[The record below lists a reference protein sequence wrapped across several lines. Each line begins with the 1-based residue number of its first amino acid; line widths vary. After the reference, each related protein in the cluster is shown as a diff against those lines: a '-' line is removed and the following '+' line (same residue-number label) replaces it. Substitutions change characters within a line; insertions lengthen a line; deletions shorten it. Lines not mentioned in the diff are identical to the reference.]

1 MLGLSGPNLSLEQP
15 PTHTPKWWREGA
27 SFAAEFFKN
36 RYMSNGNPIL
46 ADDILNITRA
56 SIAYASDTH
65 GNLIP
70 FAVNKPRVTNKG
82 LLIEP
87 TATNIC
93 NYSEPY
99 QDTFPYGGS
108 AASYTRIDI
117 DWLGLFTKAV
127 TAEYV
132 GSTSGVYQSVLY
144 GVGTYRV
151 TIYARASDGSPITP
165 SLSTGAGDFK
175 VHISGSNLSD
185 LTQELVDPVL
195 GIYKITWLAV
205 ISSVGAQ
212 NTGILQ
218 YAGQAGKIIEW
229 TGMQVE
235 VGEVA
240 TSPIITTGSPAA
252 TRPSD
257 IVRADNIATILA
269 GMSRATIILDIDVN
283 NSVAIGQRYISIS
296 DGSAVNMIFIYNGGT
311 TTSNYIQLNASG
323 GTSGVVDIGAFS
335 DGKNRIAMH
344 IATDGTLSVSLNG
357 QAVLTAPTPLGD
369 LSVLTQCT
377 LGGAYNAAVG
387 VVSLFSEITIL
398 DHECPP

>member
-1 MLGLSGPNLSLEQP
+1 MIL
-15 PTHTPKWWREGA
+15 PKNW
-27 SFAAEFFKN
+27 F
-36 RYMSNGNPIL
+36 
-46 ADDILNITRA
+46 
-56 SIAYASDTH
+56 
-65 GNLIP
+65 
-70 FAVNKPRVTNKG
+70 
-82 LLIEP
+82 
-87 TATNIC
+87 
-93 NYSEPY
+93 
-99 QDTFPYGGS
+99 
-108 AASYTRIDI
+108 
-117 DWLGLFTKAV
+117 
-127 TAEYV
+127 
-132 GSTSGVYQSVLY
+132 
-144 GVGTYRV
+144 
-151 TIYARASDGSPITP
+151 
-165 SLSTGAGDFK
+165 
-175 VHISGSNLSD
+175 
-185 LTQELVDPVL
+185 DPVL

-323 GTSGVVDIGAFS
+323 GDKWGCRYR
-335 DGKNRIAMH
+335 RI
-344 IATDGTLSVSLNG
+344 LRRQKPYL
-357 QAVLTAPTPLGD
+357 L
-369 LSVLTQCT
+369 C
-377 LGGAYNAAVG
+377 
-387 VVSLFSEITIL
+387 IL
-398 DHECPP
+398 LQTGH